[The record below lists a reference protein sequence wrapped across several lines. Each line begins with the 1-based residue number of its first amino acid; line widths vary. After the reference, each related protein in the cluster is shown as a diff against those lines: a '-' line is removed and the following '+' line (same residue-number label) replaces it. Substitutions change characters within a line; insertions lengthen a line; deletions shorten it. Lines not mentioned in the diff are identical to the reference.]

1 MPRHTRLF
9 ELIRQQ
15 NRAAGVAA
23 RLGNRLGAAQMDDA
37 ALLVIARRGAASW
50 QKIR

>member
-1 MPRHTRLF
+1 MHRHARLF

-23 RLGNRLGAAQMDDA
+23 RLSPGAELDDA
-37 ALLVIARRGAASW
+37 ALMMVAQRAAQSW
-50 QKIR
+50 QKLC